1 MSATIPLT
9 TRAELRPHELFA
21 HAWAMQRSTPTP
33 TQPRGVLVM
42 LAALRRRLRVA
53 WSAWRDRRA
62 IRATRFALMNLDN
75 ATLRDLGFARAEINS
90 VAAEMHGGVA
100 VTRVRLLACSGP
112 IAH

>member
-21 HAWAMQRSTPTP
+21 HDWAMQRSTP

-42 LAALRRRLRVA
+42 LAALRRRLRAA

-90 VAAEMHGGVA
+90 VVAEMHGGVA
-100 VTRVRLLACSGP
+100 VTRVRLLACTGP